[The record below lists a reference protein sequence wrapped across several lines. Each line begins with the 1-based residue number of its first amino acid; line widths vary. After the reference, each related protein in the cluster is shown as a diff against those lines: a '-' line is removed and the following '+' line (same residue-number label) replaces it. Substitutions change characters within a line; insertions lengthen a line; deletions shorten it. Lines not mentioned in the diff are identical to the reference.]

1 MKSVLSALYDG
12 EIFPAEQYSPKTEE
26 YRINLQKSIFTI
38 TMISLKF

>member
-26 YRINLQKSIFTI
+26 YRKLTI